1 MQHADLLIEA
11 GVAVT
16 MDAQRRMIRD
26 AAVAV
31 VGDRIAAVGKTKEV
45 KAAFSSSRII
55 DARNKVV
62 LPGLVNAHLHFYHQL
77 HRGLAPDWLD
87 GHEWS
92 NYVHGKFAPHITPE
106 AERWAALATLIETLR
121 SGATT
126 FLAAGSYHPSLVLEA
141 IGAVGLRGFEGR
153 RTFDRAILGHSWL
166 ADDTET
172 CLRGNERVMS
182 EFAGGRAD
190 GRVRPC
196 VDIVGLGRCSDE
208 LLVKS
213 KELADR
219 TGALLNLHECAF
231 IQQVEEVK
239 RRTGLTPIAHLE
251 RLGVLGPSVVLVH
264 MIHVTDEEIAI
275 LKRHDAKVVHC
286 PTTALKLT
294 YGLSRAGRF
303 PEMLEAGVT
312 VAIGSDCG
320 DCSNYN
326 DMIRVMY
333 LAAVLFK
340 DARFNARI
348 MGAET
353 ALEMATLAG
362 ARALGLENEIG
373 SLEPGKKADIVLVA
387 TRRADWVP
395 VHHEIYNLVYAASAS
410 SVDTVLVDGRVILE
424 AGRVLTVDE
433 EEVLARTQE
442 HAVAVRRAA
451 GLEPSYKWPVL

>member
-1 MQHADLLIEA
+1 MQPADLLIEA

-16 MDAQRRMIRD
+16 MDARRRIIRD

-31 VGDRIAAVGKTKEV
+31 VGDRIAAIGKMAEV
-45 KAAFSSSRII
+45 KAAFSSPQVI
-55 DARNKVV
+55 DAHDKVV

-77 HRGLAPDWLD
+77 HRGVAPDWLD

-126 FLAAGSYHPSLVLEA
+126 FLAAGSYNPSVVMEA

-153 RTFDRAILGHSWL
+153 RTFDRTILGHTWL
-166 ADDTET
+166 VDDTQT
-172 CLRGNERVMS
+172 CLRENERVLR
-182 EFAGGRAD
+182 EFADGRAGGRI
-190 GRVRPC
+190 RPC

-213 KELADR
+213 KEMAER
-219 TGALLNLHECAF
+219 YGALLNLHECAF
-231 IQQVEEVK
+231 VQQVEEVK
-239 RRTGLTPIAHLE
+239 SRTGRTPIAHLAH
-251 RLGVLGPSVVLVH
+251 LGVLGSNVVLVH

-303 PEMLEAGVT
+303 PEMMEAGVT
-312 VAIGSDCG
+312 LAIGSDCG

-333 LAAVLFK
+333 LAALLFK
-340 DARFNARI
+340 DARFNAKI

-373 SLEPGKKADIVLVA
+373 SLEPGKKADIILVS

-395 VHHEIYNLVYAASAS
+395 VHNEIYNLVYSASAS
-410 SVDTVLVDGRVILE
+410 SVDTVLVDGRVILD

-433 EEVLARTQE
+433 EEVLVRTQE
-442 HAVAVRRAA
+442 QAVAVRRAA
-451 GLEPSYKWPVL
+451 GLEPSYKWPVV